1 MPSYKLYVLDD
12 RKLIMGPPVVFD
24 ADSDRMAIEFARNYP
39 QEKAL
44 ELWETARLVTTLLRD

>member
-1 MPSYKLYVLDD
+1 MGTPVL
-12 RKLIMGPPVVFD
+12 FD

-39 QEKAL
+39 QGKAL